1 MLPFIFL
8 LVPRGA
14 PRGPS
19 SAVGG
24 AWPIRGRPWISK
36 MMLDEGPNAPSH
48 LPRLSP
54 TVTMTFRVTS
64 PQSQGNLG
72 KENGFDEAS
81 HAAFLVNFWQ
91 FLVFLEMM
99 NWTLTH
105 SISTGILGQ
114 ILTNH

>member
-1 MLPFIFL
+1 
-8 LVPRGA
+8 
-14 PRGPS
+14 
-19 SAVGG
+19 
-24 AWPIRGRPWISK
+24 

-105 SISTGILGQ
+105 SMSTGILGQ